1 MVEQVN
7 GEPPSS
13 DSDKIAESVDSI
25 KKFSES
31 LGPSDIYQ
39 KILIEELFKIFMK
52 R

>member
-7 GEPPSS
+7 GELPSS
-13 DSDKIAESVDSI
+13 NSDKIAESVESI

-39 KILIEELFKIFMK
+39 QILIEELLKILMK
-52 R
+52 H